1 VPLAK
6 SLIDLGV
13 LPASFATDIV
23 PIAAALQISLSIRLL
38 QYISLFKSLGPL
50 LVTVVTMFQDIFG
63 FLGLFSFILF
73 GFTNG
78 FYVTFEMGGVDI
90 EYSKLVETQLLWLLG
105 TIDTTFFDQLSST
118 PGLRTVAF
126 GLFWTYAVLSIFVFL
141 NLLIAIFNSTF
152 ERVDVDRESEW
163 LWLRLEAM
171 LDFETSPDTVGLDEY
186 YTQLESL
193 NNQRGVISTGK
204 D

>member
-1 VPLAK
+1 
-6 SLIDLGV
+6 
-13 LPASFATDIV
+13 
-23 PIAAALQISLSIRLL
+23 
-38 QYISLFKSLGPL
+38 
-50 LVTVVTMFQDIFG
+50 M
-63 FLGLFSFILF
+63 
-73 GFTNG
+73 
-78 FYVTFEMGGVDI
+78 
-90 EYSKLVETQLLWLLG
+90 
-105 TIDTTFFDQLSST
+105 T
-118 PGLRTVAF
+118 PPPTPKVAF